1 MKFERSELGALLSKL
16 RTAVPEVRAVGT
28 DDAGI
33 LLSGSNAYATN
44 LELSVRAGL
53 SKPVEQDVVVP
64 PRGVD
69 FISGTV
75 APEISIEADK
85 GILTVKSGTAR
96 ARLNTTPAE
105 NYPEF
110 SGPGNDAKRC
120 IVGANDLSWAI
131 SKVLYAVSKDD
142 KHPAHRGLCFSRK
155 GEDVLEIC
163 ALDGYRMA
171 IARIN
176 CTADGDF
183 RFTLPA
189 ATAKA
194 VDTLSMDGSVEIVRD
209 RKKAVFSDSNF
220 EVKSRLIAEPFLD
233 YGKVVAQRNEG
244 TRIALD
250 RKELLGVL
258 GRVKLARSADAK
270 EKSVLVMDLEPGGT
284 GRASIKNDPFGEK
297 RVAVEVFPTQ
307 DRLVDVCDCYHLWVF
322 EKGFQLPFG
331 IHPRDKKTVTVNR
344 GSTRVRA
351 IDGAGREH
359 SIKELLEE
367 NGAADVPKQAYAQAM
382 AGYMMK
388 NLLGG

>member
-1 MKFERSELGALLSKL
+1 MKFERSELGALFSKL

-131 SKVLYAVSKDD
+131 SKVLYTEPLEHCSPARISIGCDVARFGNDD
-142 KHPAHRGLCFSRK
+142 TAIAQNIDGDIQKLVTRHGQDLYATADDIIAIYKALRAAYPQYRGLIYAVIDDTGVGGGVTDILNREKIRQKLTKLMVVPVNFSSAVPDKEAAGRYA
-155 GEDVLEIC
+155 DIATWMWAVLR
-163 ALDGYRMA
+163 DM
-171 IARIN
+171 
-176 CTADGDF
+176 
-183 RFTLPA
+183 
-189 ATAKA
+189 ATAG
-194 VDTLSMDGSVEIVRD
+194 TLHIPNDSTLIGQLTTRKYIFAGTPLKLKLEGKDALKKRGLTSPD
-209 RKKAVFSDSNF
+209 R
-220 EVKSRLIAEPFLD
+220 
-233 YGKVVAQRNEG
+233 
-244 TRIALD
+244 
-250 RKELLGVL
+250 
-258 GRVKLARSADAK
+258 ADAVALALY
-270 EKSVLVMDLEPGGT
+270 EGG
-284 GRASIKNDPFGEK
+284 IF
-297 RVAVEVFPTQ
+297 
-307 DRLVDVCDCYHLWVF
+307 DVRSL
-322 EKGFQLPFG
+322 
-331 IHPRDKKTVTVNR
+331 I
-344 GSTRVRA
+344 
-351 IDGAGREH
+351 
-359 SIKELLEE
+359 
-367 NGAADVPKQAYAQAM
+367 
-382 AGYMMK
+382 
-388 NLLGG
+388 

>member
-1 MKFERSELGALLSKL
+1 MKFERSELGALFSKL

-69 FISGTV
+69 IISGTV
-75 APEISIEADK
+75 APEISIEAGK

-131 SKVLYAVSKDD
+131 SKVLYAVSKDE

-270 EKSVLVMDLEPGGT
+270 EKSVLVMDLEPGGSAEAQ
-284 GRASIKNDPFGEK
+284 RADMLRAME
-297 RVAVEVFPTQ
+297 AVSAKMAAE
-307 DRLVDVCDCYHLWVF
+307 R
-322 EKGFQLPFG
+322 G
-331 IHPRDKKTVTVNR
+331 I
-344 GSTRVRA
+344 TRQPLAVLSQNEISRRMKA
-351 IDGAGREH
+351 I
-359 SIKELLEE
+359 
-367 NGAADVPKQAYAQAM
+367 
-382 AGYMMK
+382 
-388 NLLGG
+388 

>member
-1 MKFERSELGALLSKL
+1 MKFERSELGALFSKL

-75 APEISIEADK
+75 APEISIEAGK

-131 SKVLYAVSKDD
+131 SKVLYAVSKDE

-270 EKSVLVMDLEPGGT
+270 EKSVLVMDLEPGGSAEAQ
-284 GRASIKNDPFGEK
+284 RADMLRAME
-297 RVAVEVFPTQ
+297 AVSAKMAAE
-307 DRLVDVCDCYHLWVF
+307 R
-322 EKGFQLPFG
+322 G
-331 IHPRDKKTVTVNR
+331 I
-344 GSTRVRA
+344 TRQPLAVLSQNEISRRMKA
-351 IDGAGREH
+351 I
-359 SIKELLEE
+359 
-367 NGAADVPKQAYAQAM
+367 
-382 AGYMMK
+382 
-388 NLLGG
+388 

>member
-1 MKFERSELGALLSKL
+1 MKFERSELGALFSKL

-131 SKVLYAVSKDD
+131 SKVLYAVSKDE

-244 TRIALD
+244 ARIALD

-270 EKSVLVMDLEPGGT
+270 EKSVLVMDLEPGGSAEAQ
-284 GRASIKNDPFGEK
+284 RADMLRAME
-297 RVAVEVFPTQ
+297 AVSAKMAAE
-307 DRLVDVCDCYHLWVF
+307 R
-322 EKGFQLPFG
+322 G
-331 IHPRDKKTVTVNR
+331 I
-344 GSTRVRA
+344 TRQPLAVLSQSEISRRMSA
-351 IDGAGREH
+351 I
-359 SIKELLEE
+359 
-367 NGAADVPKQAYAQAM
+367 
-382 AGYMMK
+382 
-388 NLLGG
+388 

>member
-1 MKFERSELGALLSKL
+1 MKFERSELGALFSKL

-131 SKVLYAVSKDD
+131 SKVLYAVSKDK

-270 EKSVLVMDLEPGGT
+270 EKSVLVMDLEPGGSAEAQ
-284 GRASIKNDPFGEK
+284 RADMLRAME
-297 RVAVEVFPTQ
+297 AVSAKMAAE
-307 DRLVDVCDCYHLWVF
+307 R
-322 EKGFQLPFG
+322 G
-331 IHPRDKKTVTVNR
+331 I
-344 GSTRVRA
+344 TRQPLAVLSQSEISRRMSA
-351 IDGAGREH
+351 I
-359 SIKELLEE
+359 
-367 NGAADVPKQAYAQAM
+367 
-382 AGYMMK
+382 
-388 NLLGG
+388 

>member
-1 MKFERSELGALLSKL
+1 MKFERSELGALFSKL

-110 SGPGNDAKRC
+110 SGPGDDAKRC

-131 SKVLYAVSKDD
+131 SKVLYAVSKDE

-270 EKSVLVMDLEPGGT
+270 EKSVLVMDLEPGGSAEAQ
-284 GRASIKNDPFGEK
+284 RADMLRAME
-297 RVAVEVFPTQ
+297 AVSAKMAAE
-307 DRLVDVCDCYHLWVF
+307 R
-322 EKGFQLPFG
+322 G
-331 IHPRDKKTVTVNR
+331 I
-344 GSTRVRA
+344 TRQPLAVLSQSEISRRMSA
-351 IDGAGREH
+351 I
-359 SIKELLEE
+359 
-367 NGAADVPKQAYAQAM
+367 
-382 AGYMMK
+382 
-388 NLLGG
+388 

>member
-1 MKFERSELGALLSKL
+1 MKFERSELGALFSKL

-176 CTADGDF
+176 CTADF
-183 RFTLPA
+183 CFTLPA

-284 GRASIKNDPFGEK
+284 GRASMRSTIAQMNEEFSFSGKLEDPLRIGFNLEFLSEALKSMEEDEVSAWVVGPLSPVKLIEPQYEALVLPVKVRGE
-297 RVAVEVFPTQ
+297 A
-307 DRLVDVCDCYHLWVF
+307 
-322 EKGFQLPFG
+322 
-331 IHPRDKKTVTVNR
+331 
-344 GSTRVRA
+344 
-351 IDGAGREH
+351 
-359 SIKELLEE
+359 
-367 NGAADVPKQAYAQAM
+367 
-382 AGYMMK
+382 
-388 NLLGG
+388 

>member
-1 MKFERSELGALLSKL
+1 MKFERSELGALFSKL

-110 SGPGNDAKRC
+110 SGPGDDARRC

-131 SKVLYAVSKDD
+131 SKVLYAVSKDE

-220 EVKSRLIAEPFLD
+220 GEVPPD
-233 YGKVVAQRNEG
+233 CG
-244 TRIALD
+244 T
-250 RKELLGVL
+250 V
-258 GRVKLARSADAK
+258 
-270 EKSVLVMDLEPGGT
+270 PG
-284 GRASIKNDPFGEK
+284 
-297 RVAVEVFPTQ
+297 
-307 DRLVDVCDCYHLWVF
+307 LW
-322 EKGFQLPFG
+322 
-331 IHPRDKKTVTVNR
+331 
-344 GSTRVRA
+344 
-351 IDGAGREH
+351 
-359 SIKELLEE
+359 
-367 NGAADVPKQAYAQAM
+367 
-382 AGYMMK
+382 
-388 NLLGG
+388 

>member
-1 MKFERSELGALLSKL
+1 MKFERSELGALFSKL

-131 SKVLYAVSKDD
+131 SKVLYAVSKDE

-244 TRIALD
+244 TRIALG

-270 EKSVLVMDLEPGGT
+270 EKSVLVMDLEPGGSAEAQ
-284 GRASIKNDPFGEK
+284 RADMLRAME
-297 RVAVEVFPTQ
+297 AVSAKMAAE
-307 DRLVDVCDCYHLWVF
+307 R
-322 EKGFQLPFG
+322 G
-331 IHPRDKKTVTVNR
+331 I
-344 GSTRVRA
+344 TRQPLAVLSQSEISRRMSA
-351 IDGAGREH
+351 I
-359 SIKELLEE
+359 
-367 NGAADVPKQAYAQAM
+367 
-382 AGYMMK
+382 
-388 NLLGG
+388 

>member
-1 MKFERSELGALLSKL
+1 MKFERSELGALFSKL

-131 SKVLYAVSKDD
+131 SKVLYAVSKDE

-270 EKSVLVMDLEPGGT
+270 EKSVLVIDLEPGGT
-284 GRASIKNDPFGEK
+284 GRASMRSTIAQMNEEFSFSGKLEDPLRIGFNLEFLSEALKSMEEDEVSAWVVGPLSPVKLIEPQYEALVLPVKVRGE
-297 RVAVEVFPTQ
+297 A
-307 DRLVDVCDCYHLWVF
+307 
-322 EKGFQLPFG
+322 
-331 IHPRDKKTVTVNR
+331 
-344 GSTRVRA
+344 
-351 IDGAGREH
+351 
-359 SIKELLEE
+359 
-367 NGAADVPKQAYAQAM
+367 
-382 AGYMMK
+382 
-388 NLLGG
+388 

>member
-1 MKFERSELGALLSKL
+1 MKFERSELGALFSKL

-163 ALDGYRMA
+163 ALDGYGWRLPESIAQLMVIFALRFLRPRQRQLIRFLWMVAWKLCVTGKRLFSVTA
-171 IARIN
+171 I
-176 CTADGDF
+176 
-183 RFTLPA
+183 
-189 ATAKA
+189 
-194 VDTLSMDGSVEIVRD
+194 
-209 RKKAVFSDSNF
+209 
-220 EVKSRLIAEPFLD
+220 SR
-233 YGKVVAQRNEG
+233 
-244 TRIALD
+244 
-250 RKELLGVL
+250 
-258 GRVKLARSADAK
+258 
-270 EKSVLVMDLEPGGT
+270 
-284 GRASIKNDPFGEK
+284 
-297 RVAVEVFPTQ
+297 
-307 DRLVDVCDCYHLWVF
+307 
-322 EKGFQLPFG
+322 
-331 IHPRDKKTVTVNR
+331 
-344 GSTRVRA
+344 
-351 IDGAGREH
+351 
-359 SIKELLEE
+359 
-367 NGAADVPKQAYAQAM
+367 
-382 AGYMMK
+382 
-388 NLLGG
+388 

>member
-1 MKFERSELGALLSKL
+1 MKFERSELGALFSKL

-250 RKELLGVL
+250 RKEHISRKWNQSRPLREVC
-258 GRVKLARSADAK
+258 
-270 EKSVLVMDLEPGGT
+270 
-284 GRASIKNDPFGEK
+284 GERLRYDDDSK
-297 RVAVEVFPTQ
+297 R
-307 DRLVDVCDCYHLWVF
+307 
-322 EKGFQLPFG
+322 
-331 IHPRDKKTVTVNR
+331 
-344 GSTRVRA
+344 RVRKWISKRLRA
-351 IDGAGREH
+351 FRG
-359 SIKELLEE
+359 
-367 NGAADVPKQAYAQAM
+367 
-382 AGYMMK
+382 
-388 NLLGG
+388 

>member
-1 MKFERSELGALLSKL
+1 MKFERSELGALFSKL

-110 SGPGNDAKRC
+110 TGPGNDAKRC

-131 SKVLYAVSKDD
+131 SKVLYAVSKDE

-244 TRIALD
+244 ARIALD

-284 GRASIKNDPFGEK
+284 AEAQRADMLRAME
-297 RVAVEVFPTQ
+297 AVSAKMAAE
-307 DRLVDVCDCYHLWVF
+307 R
-322 EKGFQLPFG
+322 G
-331 IHPRDKKTVTVNR
+331 I
-344 GSTRVRA
+344 TRQPLAVLSQSEISRRMSA
-351 IDGAGREH
+351 I
-359 SIKELLEE
+359 
-367 NGAADVPKQAYAQAM
+367 
-382 AGYMMK
+382 
-388 NLLGG
+388 

>member
-1 MKFERSELGALLSKL
+1 MKFERSELGTLFSKL

-131 SKVLYAVSKDD
+131 SKVLYAVSKDE

-209 RKKAVFSDSNF
+209 RKKAVFIDSNF

-270 EKSVLVMDLEPGGT
+270 EKSVLVMDLEPGGSAEAQ
-284 GRASIKNDPFGEK
+284 RADMLRAME
-297 RVAVEVFPTQ
+297 AVSAKMAAE
-307 DRLVDVCDCYHLWVF
+307 R
-322 EKGFQLPFG
+322 G
-331 IHPRDKKTVTVNR
+331 I
-344 GSTRVRA
+344 TRQPLAVLSQNEISRRMKA
-351 IDGAGREH
+351 I
-359 SIKELLEE
+359 
-367 NGAADVPKQAYAQAM
+367 
-382 AGYMMK
+382 
-388 NLLGG
+388 

>member
-1 MKFERSELGALLSKL
+1 MKFERSELGALFSKL

-131 SKVLYAVSKDD
+131 SKVLYAVSKDE

-194 VDTLSMDGSVEIVRD
+194 VDTLSLDGSVEIVRD

-244 TRIALD
+244 ARIALD

-284 GRASIKNDPFGEK
+284 AEAQRADMLRAME
-297 RVAVEVFPTQ
+297 AVSAKMAAE
-307 DRLVDVCDCYHLWVF
+307 R
-322 EKGFQLPFG
+322 G
-331 IHPRDKKTVTVNR
+331 I
-344 GSTRVRA
+344 TRQPLAVLSQSEISRRMSA
-351 IDGAGREH
+351 I
-359 SIKELLEE
+359 
-367 NGAADVPKQAYAQAM
+367 
-382 AGYMMK
+382 
-388 NLLGG
+388 

>member
-1 MKFERSELGALLSKL
+1 MKFERSELGALFSKL

-131 SKVLYAVSKDD
+131 SKVLYAVSKDE

-163 ALDGYRMA
+163 ALDTGWRLPESIAQLMVIFALRFLQPRQRQLIRFLWMVAWKLCVTGKRLFSVTA
-171 IARIN
+171 I
-176 CTADGDF
+176 
-183 RFTLPA
+183 
-189 ATAKA
+189 
-194 VDTLSMDGSVEIVRD
+194 
-209 RKKAVFSDSNF
+209 
-220 EVKSRLIAEPFLD
+220 SR
-233 YGKVVAQRNEG
+233 
-244 TRIALD
+244 
-250 RKELLGVL
+250 
-258 GRVKLARSADAK
+258 
-270 EKSVLVMDLEPGGT
+270 
-284 GRASIKNDPFGEK
+284 
-297 RVAVEVFPTQ
+297 
-307 DRLVDVCDCYHLWVF
+307 
-322 EKGFQLPFG
+322 
-331 IHPRDKKTVTVNR
+331 
-344 GSTRVRA
+344 
-351 IDGAGREH
+351 
-359 SIKELLEE
+359 
-367 NGAADVPKQAYAQAM
+367 
-382 AGYMMK
+382 
-388 NLLGG
+388 

>member
-1 MKFERSELGALLSKL
+1 MKFERSELGALFSKL

-220 EVKSRLIAEPFLD
+220 EVKSRLIAEHYTILWAYATLREKLKWYEDAGIPAIPD
-233 YGKVVAQRNEG
+233 YGLNTIR
-244 TRIALD
+244 
-250 RKELLGVL
+250 
-258 GRVKLARSADAK
+258 
-270 EKSVLVMDLEPGGT
+270 
-284 GRASIKNDPFGEK
+284 
-297 RVAVEVFPTQ
+297 
-307 DRLVDVCDCYHLWVF
+307 
-322 EKGFQLPFG
+322 
-331 IHPRDKKTVTVNR
+331 
-344 GSTRVRA
+344 RA
-351 IDGAGREH
+351 INRYGTAPQLQMA
-359 SIKELLEE
+359 IKEMSELTKAICNLQRAVTFNYR
-367 NGAADVPKQAYAQAM
+367 NGAKIKVAHESVREEIADVYIMLAQLVEIV
-382 AGYMMK
+382 GK
-388 NLLGG
+388 PEEVQQIVLEKLEQLKGDLDGGEVQSE

>member
-1 MKFERSELGALLSKL
+1 MKFERSELGALFSKL

-284 GRASIKNDPFGEK
+284 AEAQRADMLRAME
-297 RVAVEVFPTQ
+297 AVSAKMAAE
-307 DRLVDVCDCYHLWVF
+307 R
-322 EKGFQLPFG
+322 G
-331 IHPRDKKTVTVNR
+331 I
-344 GSTRVRA
+344 TRQPLAVLSQSEISRRMSA
-351 IDGAGREH
+351 I
-359 SIKELLEE
+359 
-367 NGAADVPKQAYAQAM
+367 
-382 AGYMMK
+382 
-388 NLLGG
+388 

>member
-1 MKFERSELGALLSKL
+1 MKFERSELGTLFSKL

-131 SKVLYAVSKDD
+131 SKVLYAPIRKTAVQSSVSTT
-142 KHPAHRGLCFSRK
+142 RT
-155 GEDVLEIC
+155 V
-163 ALDGYRMA
+163 M
-171 IARIN
+171 N
-176 CTADGDF
+176 
-183 RFTLPA
+183 
-189 ATAKA
+189 
-194 VDTLSMDGSVEIVRD
+194 
-209 RKKAVFSDSNF
+209 AVFRRRCTSIGGQ
-220 EVKSRLIAEPFLD
+220 E
-233 YGKVVAQRNEG
+233 
-244 TRIALD
+244 
-250 RKELLGVL
+250 
-258 GRVKLARSADAK
+258 RS
-270 EKSVLVMDLEPGGT
+270 E
-284 GRASIKNDPFGEK
+284 
-297 RVAVEVFPTQ
+297 
-307 DRLVDVCDCYHLWVF
+307 
-322 EKGFQLPFG
+322 
-331 IHPRDKKTVTVNR
+331 
-344 GSTRVRA
+344 
-351 IDGAGREH
+351 
-359 SIKELLEE
+359 
-367 NGAADVPKQAYAQAM
+367 
-382 AGYMMK
+382 
-388 NLLGG
+388 

>member
-1 MKFERSELGALLSKL
+1 MKFERSELGTLFSKL

-28 DDAGI
+28 NDAGI

-131 SKVLYAVSKDD
+131 SKVLYAVSKDE

-270 EKSVLVMDLEPGGT
+270 EKSVLVMDLEPGGSAEAQ
-284 GRASIKNDPFGEK
+284 RADMLRAME
-297 RVAVEVFPTQ
+297 AVSAKMAAE
-307 DRLVDVCDCYHLWVF
+307 R
-322 EKGFQLPFG
+322 G
-331 IHPRDKKTVTVNR
+331 I
-344 GSTRVRA
+344 TRQPLAVLSQSEISRRMSA
-351 IDGAGREH
+351 I
-359 SIKELLEE
+359 
-367 NGAADVPKQAYAQAM
+367 
-382 AGYMMK
+382 
-388 NLLGG
+388 

>member
-1 MKFERSELGALLSKL
+1 MKFERSELGALFSKL

-28 DDAGI
+28 DNAGI

-75 APEISIEADK
+75 APEISIEAEK
-85 GILTVKSGTAR
+85 GILTG
-96 ARLNTTPAE
+96 N
-105 NYPEF
+105 
-110 SGPGNDAKRC
+110 PGNDAKRW

-171 IARIN
+171 IARII

-258 GRVKLARSADAK
+258 GRVKLARSAVGK
-270 EKSVLVMDLEPGGT
+270 E
-284 GRASIKNDPFGEK
+284 
-297 RVAVEVFPTQ
+297 
-307 DRLVDVCDCYHLWVF
+307 
-322 EKGFQLPFG
+322 
-331 IHPRDKKTVTVNR
+331 
-344 GSTRVRA
+344 
-351 IDGAGREH
+351 
-359 SIKELLEE
+359 
-367 NGAADVPKQAYAQAM
+367 
-382 AGYMMK
+382 
-388 NLLGG
+388 

>member
-1 MKFERSELGALLSKL
+1 MKFERSELGALFSKL

-131 SKVLYAVSKDD
+131 SKVLYAVSKDE

-233 YGKVVAQRNEG
+233 YGKVVAQSN
-244 TRIALD
+244 ALD

-284 GRASIKNDPFGEK
+284 GRASM
-297 RVAVEVFPTQ
+297 R
-307 DRLVDVCDCYHLWVF
+307 
-322 EKGFQLPFG
+322 
-331 IHPRDKKTVTVNR
+331 
-344 GSTRVRA
+344 STIA
-351 IDGAGREH
+351 QMNEEFSFSG
-359 SIKELLEE
+359 KLEE
-367 NGAADVPKQAYAQAM
+367 PLRIGF
-382 AGYMMK
+382 
-388 NLLGG
+388 NLEFLSEALKSMEEDEVSAWVVGPLSPVKLIEPQYEALVLPVKVRGEA

>member
-1 MKFERSELGALLSKL
+1 MKFERSELGALFSKL

-131 SKVLYAVSKDD
+131 SKVLYAVSKDE

-209 RKKAVFSDSNF
+209 RKKAPP
-220 EVKSRLIAEPFLD
+220 E
-233 YGKVVAQRNEG
+233 Y
-244 TRIALD
+244 
-250 RKELLGVL
+250 RKPKCLLF
-258 GRVKLARSADAK
+258 
-270 EKSVLVMDLEPGGT
+270 
-284 GRASIKNDPFGEK
+284 N
-297 RVAVEVFPTQ
+297 
-307 DRLVDVCDCYHLWVF
+307 CW
-322 EKGFQLPFG
+322 
-331 IHPRDKKTVTVNR
+331 
-344 GSTRVRA
+344 
-351 IDGAGREH
+351 
-359 SIKELLEE
+359 LEE
-367 NGAADVPKQAYAQAM
+367 PYKKCEPCRRACAEVDGK
-382 AGYMMK
+382 
-388 NLLGG
+388 

>member
-1 MKFERSELGALLSKL
+1 MKFERSELGALFSKL

-69 FISGTV
+69 FISGTI

-142 KHPAHRGLCFSRK
+142 KRPAHRGLCFSRK

-270 EKSVLVMDLEPGGT
+270 EKSVLVMDLEPGGSAEAQ
-284 GRASIKNDPFGEK
+284 RADMLRAME
-297 RVAVEVFPTQ
+297 AVSAKMAAE
-307 DRLVDVCDCYHLWVF
+307 R
-322 EKGFQLPFG
+322 G
-331 IHPRDKKTVTVNR
+331 I
-344 GSTRVRA
+344 TRQPLAVLSQSEISRRMSA
-351 IDGAGREH
+351 I
-359 SIKELLEE
+359 
-367 NGAADVPKQAYAQAM
+367 
-382 AGYMMK
+382 
-388 NLLGG
+388 

>member
-1 MKFERSELGALLSKL
+1 MKFERSELGALFSKL

-131 SKVLYAVSKDD
+131 SKVLYAVSKDE

-244 TRIALD
+244 ARIALD

-284 GRASIKNDPFGEK
+284 AEAQRADMLRAME
-297 RVAVEVFPTQ
+297 AVSAKMAAE
-307 DRLVDVCDCYHLWVF
+307 R
-322 EKGFQLPFG
+322 G
-331 IHPRDKKTVTVNR
+331 I
-344 GSTRVRA
+344 TRQPLAVLSQSEISRRMSA
-351 IDGAGREH
+351 I
-359 SIKELLEE
+359 
-367 NGAADVPKQAYAQAM
+367 
-382 AGYMMK
+382 
-388 NLLGG
+388 

>member
-1 MKFERSELGALLSKL
+1 MKFERSELGTLFSKL
-16 RTAVPEVRAVGT
+16 RTAVPEVLAVGT
-28 DDAGI
+28 NDAGI

-75 APEISIEADK
+75 APEISIEAEK

-105 NYPEF
+105 NYPEL
-110 SGPGNDAKRC
+110 SGPGNDARRC
-120 IVGANDLSWAI
+120 VVEASDLSWAI
-131 SKVLYAVSKDD
+131 SKVIYAVAKDE

-194 VDTLSMDGSVEIVRD
+194 VDTISMDGNVEIIRD
-209 RKKAVFSDSNF
+209 RKKAVFSDNNF

-233 YGKVVAQRNEG
+233 YSKIAAQKSEG
-244 TRIALD
+244 TRIVLD

-270 EKSVLVMDLEPGGT
+270 EKSTLVMDLEPGGT
-284 GRASIKNDPFGEK
+284 GRASM
-297 RVAVEVFPTQ
+297 R
-307 DRLVDVCDCYHLWVF
+307 
-322 EKGFQLPFG
+322 
-331 IHPRDKKTVTVNR
+331 
-344 GSTRVRA
+344 STIA
-351 IDGAGREH
+351 QMNEEFSFSG
-359 SIKELLEE
+359 KLEE
-367 NGAADVPKQAYAQAM
+367 HLRIGF
-382 AGYMMK
+382 
-388 NLLGG
+388 NLEFLSEALKSMEGDEVSAWVVGPLSPVKLIEPQYEALVLPVKVRGEA

>member
-1 MKFERSELGALLSKL
+1 MKFERSELGALFSKL

-120 IVGANDLSWAI
+120 IVEANDLSWAI
-131 SKVLYAVSKDD
+131 SKVLYAVSKDE

-194 VDTLSMDGSVEIVRD
+194 VDTLSMDGTKLENSDFAWYEFYVDNVADIDSLPTRTSTGKTYVV
-209 RKKAVFSDSNF
+209 KK
-220 EVKSRLIAEPFLD
+220 
-233 YGKVVAQRNEG
+233 
-244 TRIALD
+244 
-250 RKELLGVL
+250 
-258 GRVKLARSADAK
+258 
-270 EKSVLVMDLEPGGT
+270 
-284 GRASIKNDPFGEK
+284 
-297 RVAVEVFPTQ
+297 
-307 DRLVDVCDCYHLWVF
+307 
-322 EKGFQLPFG
+322 
-331 IHPRDKKTVTVNR
+331 
-344 GSTRVRA
+344 
-351 IDGAGREH
+351 
-359 SIKELLEE
+359 
-367 NGAADVPKQAYAQAM
+367 
-382 AGYMMK
+382 
-388 NLLGG
+388 

>member
-1 MKFERSELGALLSKL
+1 MKFERSELGALFSKL

-270 EKSVLVMDLEPGGT
+270 EKSVLVMDLEPGGSAEAQ
-284 GRASIKNDPFGEK
+284 RADMLRAME
-297 RVAVEVFPTQ
+297 AVSAKMAAE
-307 DRLVDVCDCYHLWVF
+307 R
-322 EKGFQLPFG
+322 G
-331 IHPRDKKTVTVNR
+331 ITRQPLTVLSQSEISR
-344 GSTRVRA
+344 RMSA
-351 IDGAGREH
+351 I
-359 SIKELLEE
+359 
-367 NGAADVPKQAYAQAM
+367 
-382 AGYMMK
+382 
-388 NLLGG
+388 

>member
-1 MKFERSELGALLSKL
+1 MKFERSELGALFSKL
-16 RTAVPEVRAVGT
+16 RTAVPEVRVAGT

-131 SKVLYAVSKDD
+131 SKVLYAVSKDE

-284 GRASIKNDPFGEK
+284 GRASMPNDQRAQVLVRGMSDERPEK
-297 RVAVEVFPTQ
+297 FA
-307 DRLVDVCDCYHLWVF
+307 
-322 EKGFQLPFG
+322 GNG
-331 IHPRDKKTVTVNR
+331 KKPVRR
-344 GSTRVRA
+344 GGS
-351 IDGAGREH
+351 
-359 SIKELLEE
+359 
-367 NGAADVPKQAYAQAM
+367 
-382 AGYMMK
+382 
-388 NLLGG
+388 